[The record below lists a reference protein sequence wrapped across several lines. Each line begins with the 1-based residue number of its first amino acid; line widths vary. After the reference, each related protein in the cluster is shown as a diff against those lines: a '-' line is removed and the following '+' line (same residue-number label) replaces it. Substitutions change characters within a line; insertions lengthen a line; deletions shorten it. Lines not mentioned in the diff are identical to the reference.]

1 MMYCTYVPRN
11 LPFSVAL
18 SLGFYFTCG
27 SPSSWI
33 QVGVPYAGIHDRFL
47 CVLEIMKDNQCSFA
61 GAMWRFGVRRN
72 TLRDFIGI
80 CELRVVDE
88 EKYERVVQSVME
100 RTGKT
105 SVKLNESKCR
115 EALSDYRAQ
124 SNRLKS
130 EGKLLPFYPQDDFY
144 LGK

>member
-1 MMYCTYVPRN
+1 M
-11 LPFSVAL
+11 
-18 SLGFYFTCG
+18 
-27 SPSSWI
+27 
-33 QVGVPYAGIHDRFL
+33 QGIHDRYL
-47 CVLEIMKDNQCSFA
+47 GVLGIMKDNQCSLA
-61 GAMWRFGVRRN
+61 EAMRRFGVPRN

-80 CELRVVDE
+80 CELSVLDN
-88 EKYERVVQSVME
+88 EKYERVVQSVTE

-105 SVKLNESKCR
+105 SVKLIESKCR

>member
-1 MMYCTYVPRN
+1 
-11 LPFSVAL
+11 
-18 SLGFYFTCG
+18 
-27 SPSSWI
+27 
-33 QVGVPYAGIHDRFL
+33 
-47 CVLEIMKDNQCSFA
+47 MKDNQCSFA
-61 GAMWRFGVRRN
+61 GAMRRFGVRRN

-88 EKYERVVQSVME
+88 EKYERVVQSVTE

-105 SVKLNESKCR
+105 SVKLIESKCR

-124 SNRLKS
+124 SNRLKN
-130 EGKLLPFYPQDDFY
+130 EGKLLPFYPKDDFY